1 MHTTTA
7 NLDITLP
14 YATDPAGNRL
24 PDPEF
29 YPDSS
34 RKAWGNNRIT
44 EDAQYRYRYD
54 RYGRLTEKT
63 DRIPEG
69 VIRMNDER
77 THRYEYDS
85 QHRLVHYIRTQSG
98 ETQMEGRY
106 IYDPLGRRVGKQIWK
121 REPVHWSDTRTALS
135 GTAYETWYGWEGDR
149 LTTVQT
155 PQSRIQTVYAPG
167 SFTPLVR
174 VETEAAEQAKAQHRS
189 LAEKLAQE
197 GSEDGRKVPFPAA
210 LTAMLDRLEGE
221 LRRNAVSEESRQWLA
236 GCGLTVAQ
244 MAGQLEPYDEP
255 ERKIH
260 LYHCDHR
267 GLPLALVS
275 PDNTLAWRAEYDEWG
290 NQLSEENPAHLEQQI
305 RLPGQQY
312 DEESG
317 LHYNRPPVLRPGAGR
332 YITQDPIGL
341 RGGLNSYKYPLDPVS
356 RVDPLGLIDFPGY
369 NTSWGNSVGGISN
382 EVSKGDM
389 SYGDGARAIQEQSG
403 PHYSPPIFSVSADG
417 GVSAYG
423 IFGGSVSAGI
433 TTGNGDKG
441 LEYLCIYNQLPRSWD
456 WSCGRRV
463 YFRLCQQRSSWVR
476 CVVLRWCNN

>member
-1 MHTTTA
+1 
-7 NLDITLP
+7 
-14 YATDPAGNRL
+14 
-24 PDPEF
+24 
-29 YPDSS
+29 
-34 RKAWGNNRIT
+34 
-44 EDAQYRYRYD
+44 
-54 RYGRLTEKT
+54 
-63 DRIPEG
+63 
-69 VIRMNDER
+69 
-77 THRYEYDS
+77 
-85 QHRLVHYIRTQSG
+85 
-98 ETQMEGRY
+98 
-106 IYDPLGRRVGKQIWK
+106 
-121 REPVHWSDTRTALS
+121 
-135 GTAYETWYGWEGDR
+135 
-149 LTTVQT
+149 VQT
-155 PQSRIQTVYAPG
+155 SQSRIQTVYAAG

-189 LAEKLAQE
+189 LAERLSQE
-197 GSEDGRKVPFPAA
+197 GSEDGREVQFPAA

-221 LRRNAVSEESRQWLA
+221 LRRNAVSEESQQWLA
-236 GCGLTVAQ
+236 GFGLTVAQ

-290 NQLSEENPAHLEQQI
+290 NQLSEESPEHLEQQI

-317 LHYNRPPVLRPGAGR
+317 LHYNRHRYYDPGLGR

-441 LEYLCIYNQLPRSWD
+441 LDIC
-456 WSCGRRV
+456 V
-463 YFRLCQQRSSWVR
+463 YITNCQGAGTGAAGGASISGSVSNAPPGSGVSYYGGATTDVGFLVNGAATVLTELNKNGDPVHISTGLSGGVGGGSFGGLITCQQYTKCLV
-476 CVVLRWCNN
+476 N